1 MPDKVKIL
9 LTKNLNQDS
18 DLRLFSQFGNH
29 GSQMGNN
36 SQLQRSRDS
45 EIAIKPN
52 NHLPSLTRVPTHR
65 DRALSEMFSKHNNS
79 Q

>member
-36 SQLQRSRDS
+36 SQL
-45 EIAIKPN
+45 
-52 NHLPSLTRVPTHR
+52 
-65 DRALSEMFSKHNNS
+65 
-79 Q
+79 